1 MPAWLFYSLFA
12 ILLYGIVGLFQ
23 KMATNH
29 VSAYS
34 SVVYCTVGYVL
45 LLPWLF
51 VTSGPFTASS
61 LYFFIAALVGL
72 TSHLGTWFLF
82 ASLQNGA
89 KASVAIPLTAL
100 YPLLTILLARLFL
113 AESLTP
119 LQWVGVILALIAG
132 ALMSYEKPDST

>member
-34 SVVYCTVGYVL
+34 SVVYCAVGYVL

-51 VTSGPFTASS
+51 ATGRPFIPSPF
-61 LYFFIAALVGL
+61 YFFIAALAGL

-113 AESLTP
+113 AERLTA

-132 ALMSYEKPDST
+132 ALMSYEKPGST